1 MKKVLALQAIL
12 LCLSGYSQQKSIC
25 ISAEDVLMYKL
36 TNSLKIIEEKNVN
49 IPIYMDT
56 LVETQ
61 EYKEV
66 ILERNRY
73 KANYDQ
79 WLKFKKNNEEF
90 NTDIATIINNL
101 ETYSKSKENYER
113 TKPLIDE
120 AQNLILKNKIYYHD
134 RYGRTNN
141 ELIILSPNGKK
152 PQKTRSFLDQ
162 SNYETPI
169 ERCLW
174 YCKAI
179 NKLEEPTKAWEVDRY
194 LDSER
199 KLVTVDQ
206 FKKKR
211 LPSNNVIV
219 KKCLL
224 LNETTLV
231 QDSELVGD
239 FEVSDSKYAILV
251 ESEGHTNNEVIAV
264 SLIKPD
270 FDKPKVLG
278 SEIFTNVTTG
288 KKYFSDNPEL
298 LSNIESQK
306 KLIGEKQQSRKE
318 LSKYGTVYYDKERE
332 SEMLK
337 IQTGAMNL
345 SRYNP
350 QDIPQFVSIYN
361 SLYTKYGSIIN
372 QMPAHIAILKKYYT
386 LQRMQGR
393 NMSQANINTWIKS
406 VKSATPIRTSI
417 RGIIMNEHFGDLGFY
432 PNLKYEERHEDF
444 DLYYNASLS
453 ILGL

>member
-134 RYGRTNN
+134 RDGRTNN

>member
-1 MKKVLALQAIL
+1 MKKAITLLALLLSIL
-12 LCLSGYSQQKSIC
+12 GYSQQKSIS
-25 ISAEDVLMYKL
+25 ITTEDVVINKL
-36 TNSLKIIEEKNVN
+36 TSSLKIIEEKNID
-49 IPIYMDT
+49 IPVYKDT

-66 ILERNRY
+66 FREMNRY
-73 KANYDQ
+73 RKDYDQ
-79 WLKFKKNNEEF
+79 WLKFKKNNEEI
-90 NTDIATIINNL
+90 NADIATIINNL
-101 ETYSKSKENYER
+101 ESYSKSKEKYEI

-134 RYGRTNN
+134 SYGRTNN

-162 SNYETPI
+162 SNYETTI

-224 LNETTLV
+224 LNGSTIV

-239 FEVSDSKYAILV
+239 FEVSNSKYTVLYD
-251 ESEGHTNNEVIAV
+251 SEGYVNNEVIEGTLLDQKV
-264 SLIKPD
+264 N
-270 FDKPKVLG
+270 KPKTLG

-306 KLIGEKQQSRKE
+306 KLIAEKQQSRKE

-337 IQTGAMNL
+337 IETGAMNL

-393 NMSQANINTWIKS
+393 NMSQANINTWIKA
-406 VKSATPIRTSI
+406 VKSAAPIRTSI

>member
-1 MKKVLALQAIL
+1 MKKAITLLTLLLSVL
-12 LCLSGYSQQKSIC
+12 GYSQQKSIS
-25 ISAEDVLMYKL
+25 ITTEDAVINML
-36 TNSLKIIEEKNVN
+36 TSSLKIIEEKNID
-49 IPIYMDT
+49 IPVYKDT

-66 ILERNRY
+66 FREMNRY
-73 KANYDQ
+73 RKDYDQ
-79 WLKFKKNNEEF
+79 WLKFKKNNEEI
-90 NTDIATIINNL
+90 NADIATIINNL
-101 ETYSKSKENYER
+101 ESYSKSKEKYEI

-120 AQNLILKNKIYYHD
+120 TQNLILKNKIYYHD
-134 RYGRTNN
+134 SYGRTNN

-152 PQKTRSFLDQ
+152 PQKTRSFLEDT
-162 SNYETPI
+162 NYETPI

-179 NKLEEPTKAWEVDRY
+179 NKIEEPTKTLEVDRY
-194 LDSER
+194 LDYER
-199 KLVTVDQ
+199 KLLSVNQ
-206 FKKKR
+206 FEKKR
-211 LPSNNVIV
+211 LPSSNTIV

-224 LNETTLV
+224 LNETTIV

-239 FEVSDSKYAILV
+239 FEVSDLKYAILAD
-251 ESEGHTNNEVIAV
+251 SEGHTNNEVIAV

-270 FDKPKVLG
+270 FHKPKTLG

-288 KKYFSDNPEL
+288 KKYFSDQPEL

-306 KLIGEKQQSRKE
+306 KLLLEKQKSRQE
-318 LSKYGTVYYDKERE
+318 LGKYGTIYYDKERE
-332 SEMLK
+332 SDMLK
-337 IQTGAMNL
+337 IQTGAIKL
-345 SRYNP
+345 SNYNP
-350 QDIPQFVSIYN
+350 QDIPEFVAIYN

-386 LQRMQGR
+386 LHRMQGR
-393 NMSQANINTWIKS
+393 NMSQTNINTWIKS
-406 VKSATPIRTSI
+406 VKSAAPIRTSM

>member
-1 MKKVLALQAIL
+1 MKKTITLQAIL
-12 LCLSGYSQQKSIC
+12 LFLSGYSQQKLITL
-25 ISAEDVLMYKL
+25 SAEDVIIYKL
-36 TNSLKIIEEKNVN
+36 TNSVKIIEEKSVN

-66 ILERNRY
+66 ILQRNRY

-101 ETYSKSKENYER
+101 EKYSKSKDNYET

-141 ELIILSPNGKK
+141 ELILLSSNGKK
-152 PQKTRSFLDQ
+152 PQKTGSFLNET
-162 SNYETPI
+162 NYETPI
-169 ERCLW
+169 ERCLL
-174 YCKAI
+174 YCKTI
-179 NKLEEPTKAWEVDRY
+179 NKVEEPTKAWEVDRY
-194 LDSER
+194 LDYER
-199 KLVTVDQ
+199 KLLSLNQ
-206 FKKKR
+206 FEKKR
-211 LPSNNVIV
+211 LPSKNTIL

-224 LNETTLV
+224 LNETTIIK
-231 QDSELVGD
+231 DSELVGD
-239 FEVSDSKYAILV
+239 FEVSNSKYV
-251 ESEGHTNNEVIAV
+251 VMYDSEGHTNNEVKAV
-264 SLIKPD
+264 SLIEPV

-278 SEIFTNVTTG
+278 SEILTNTATG

-306 KLIGEKQQSRKE
+306 KLIAEKQQSRKE

-337 IQTGAMNL
+337 IETGAMNL

-393 NMSQANINTWIKS
+393 NMSQANINTWIKA
-406 VKSATPIRTSI
+406 VKSAAPIRTSI

>member
-1 MKKVLALQAIL
+1 MKKTILFLAAL
-12 LCLSGYSQQKSIC
+12 LSLSGYSQQKLISL
-25 ISAEDVLMYKL
+25 SAEDVLSNKL
-36 TNSLKIIEEKNVN
+36 TNSLKIIEEKSID
-49 IPIYMDT
+49 IPIYKDT
-56 LVETQ
+56 LIETG
-61 EYKEV
+61 EYKELV
-66 ILERNRY
+66 REMNRY
-73 KANYDQ
+73 KRDYDQ
-79 WLKFKKNNEEF
+79 WLKVKKVNEKF
-90 NTDIATIINNL
+90 NADITTIINNL
-101 ETYSKSKENYER
+101 ESYSKSKENYET

-152 PQKTRSFLDQ
+152 PQKTRSFLDET
-162 SNYETPI
+162 NYETPI

-194 LDSER
+194 LDYER
-199 KLVTVDQ
+199 KVLSVNQ
-206 FKKKR
+206 FEKKR
-211 LPSNNVIV
+211 LPSSNTIV

-224 LNETTLV
+224 LNETTIV

-239 FEVSDSKYAILV
+239 FEVSDSKYAILYD
-251 ESEGHTNNEVIAV
+251 SEGHTNNEIIEV

-270 FDKPKVLG
+270 FDKPKALG

-306 KLIGEKQQSRKE
+306 KLMSEKQESRKE

-332 SEMLK
+332 SYMLK
-337 IQTGAMNL
+337 IKTGAIKLSSYNL
-345 SRYNP
+345 
-350 QDIPQFVSIYN
+350 QDIPEFITIYN

-386 LQRMQGR
+386 LHRMQGR
-393 NMSQANINTWIKS
+393 NMSQTNINAWIKA
-406 VKSATPIRTSI
+406 VKSAAPIRTSM
-417 RGIIMNEHFGDLGFY
+417 RGIIMNEHYGDFGFY
-432 PNLKYEERHEDF
+432 PNFKNEERHEDF

>member
-36 TNSLKIIEEKNVN
+36 TNSLKIIEEKSVN